1 MANTD
6 KAFGTMAYCRGV
18 LNTLTPDIEKAKIAL
33 DSREPDD
40 IALDIGL
47 AEARLEAALFQ
58 LIKARKILQS
68 VQGLIKEEVD
78 DVSVPGQ
85 RDVK

>member
-6 KAFGTMAYCRGV
+6 KAFGMMAYCRGL
-18 LNTLTPDIEKAKIAL
+18 LNTLTPDIEKAKAAL

-68 VQGLIKEEVD
+68 AQGLIKEEVD
-78 DVSVPGQ
+78 DVPVPGQ